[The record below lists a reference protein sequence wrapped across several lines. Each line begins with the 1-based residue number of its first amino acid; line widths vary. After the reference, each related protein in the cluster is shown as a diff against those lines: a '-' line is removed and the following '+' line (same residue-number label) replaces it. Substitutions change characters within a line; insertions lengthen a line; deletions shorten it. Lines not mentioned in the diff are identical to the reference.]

1 VSETQAAGPLGVAE
15 TRSRLEGLTIEVPGS
30 TSNLGAGFDALA
42 IAVRLYVRVTVTGVD
57 DRERNRVRST
67 FNGVRLE
74 GDDYVA
80 RSVTAL
86 ARRDG
91 VDFPGL
97 QLEIASEIPMQ
108 AGLGSSAA
116 ATVAGLRLYQQLV
129 DGDGCDL
136 LLEGTRF
143 EGHPDNVAASVLG
156 GLTVACDT
164 SDGGVLAVSS
174 PWPDDI
180 RLIAVTPEIR
190 VKTPEARRV
199 LPETLSRTDAI
210 FNLQR
215 AALFVAGVNNGRRE
229 VLREALQD
237 RWHQPFRAPL
247 VPGLTEAL
255 TLDAPG
261 LLGVCLSG
269 SGPTVIGF
277 TDAADTGRIERAF
290 CAVYERL
297 GVACQVRVL
306 AAHNEARAAEGGR
319 GGGGGRRKA

>member
-1 VSETQAAGPLGVAE
+1 VSETEAARSLGVAE
-15 TRSRLEGLTIEVPGS
+15 TRSRLDGFTIEVPGS

-42 IAVRLYVRVTVTGVD
+42 IAVRLYVRVAVTHVD

-67 FNGVRLE
+67 FNGVTLE

-80 RSVTAL
+80 RSVTTL

-91 VDFPGL
+91 VDFPAL

-116 ATVAGLRLYQQLV
+116 ATVAGLRLYQNLV
-129 DGDGCDL
+129 DGFTGDL
-136 LLEGTRF
+136 LVEGTRF

-174 PWPDDI
+174 RWPEDV
-180 RLIAVTPEIR
+180 RLVAVTPDVR

-199 LPETLSRTDAI
+199 LPETVSLADAI

-215 AALFVAGVNNGRRE
+215 AALLVAGVNNGRRD
-229 VLREALQD
+229 VLKEALQD
-237 RWHQPFRAPL
+237 RWHQPCRAPL
-247 VPGLTEAL
+247 VPGLPEAL
-255 TLDAPG
+255 ALETPG

-277 TDAADTGRIERAF
+277 TDAPDTGDVERAF
-290 CAVYERL
+290 RGVYERL
-297 GVACQVRVL
+297 GLACTVRVL
-306 AAHNEARAAEGGR
+306 TAHNGPPV
-319 GGGGGRRKA
+319 

>member
-1 VSETQAAGPLGVAE
+1 MSETEAARSLGVAE
-15 TRSRLEGLTIEVPGS
+15 TRSRLDGLTIAVPGS
-30 TSNLGAGFDALA
+30 TSNLGAGFVALA
-42 IAVRLYVRVTVTGVD
+42 IAVRLYVRVTVTRVD

-67 FNGVRLE
+67 FNGVTLE

-80 RSVTAL
+80 RSVTTL
-86 ARRDG
+86 ATREG
-91 VDFPGL
+91 VDFPAL

-116 ATVAGLRLYQQLV
+116 ATVAGLRLYQKLL
-129 DGDGCDL
+129 DGFSRDL
-136 LLEGTRF
+136 LVEGTRF

-174 PWPDDI
+174 PWPEDV
-180 RLIAVTPEIR
+180 RLVAVTPDVR

-199 LPETLSRTDAI
+199 LPETLSRADAI

-215 AALFVAGVNNGRRE
+215 AALFVAGVNNGRRD

-237 RWHQPFRAPL
+237 RWHQPHRAPL

-255 TLDAPG
+255 ALETPG

-277 TDAADTGRIERAF
+277 TDAPDPGDVERAF
-290 CAVYERL
+290 RGLYEKL
-297 GVACQVRVL
+297 GLGCTVRVL
-306 AAHNEARAAEGGR
+306 TAHNGPPV
-319 GGGGGRRKA
+319 

>member
-1 VSETQAAGPLGVAE
+1 VSETEAARSLGVAE
-15 TRSRLEGLTIEVPGS
+15 TRSRLDGFTIEVPGS

-42 IAVRLYVRVTVTGVD
+42 IAVRLYVRVAVTHVD
-57 DRERNRVRST
+57 DRQRNRVRST
-67 FNGVRLE
+67 FNGVTLE

-80 RSVTAL
+80 RSVTTL

-91 VDFPGL
+91 VDFPAL

-116 ATVAGLRLYQQLV
+116 ATVAGLRLYQNLV
-129 DGDGCDL
+129 DGFTGDL
-136 LLEGTRF
+136 LVEGTRF

-174 PWPDDI
+174 RWPEDV
-180 RLIAVTPEIR
+180 RLVAVTPDVR

-199 LPETLSRTDAI
+199 LPETVSLADAI

-215 AALFVAGVNNGRRE
+215 AALLVAGVNNGRRD
-229 VLREALQD
+229 VLKEALQD
-237 RWHQPFRAPL
+237 RWHQPCRAPL
-247 VPGLTEAL
+247 VPGLPDAL
-255 TLDAPG
+255 ALETPG

-277 TDAADTGRIERAF
+277 TDAPDTGDVERAF
-290 CAVYERL
+290 RGVYERL
-297 GVACQVRVL
+297 GLACTVRVL
-306 AAHNEARAAEGGR
+306 TAHNGPPV
-319 GGGGGRRKA
+319 

>member
-1 VSETQAAGPLGVAE
+1 VSETEAARPLGVAE
-15 TRSRLEGLTIEVPGS
+15 TRSRLDGLTIAVPGS

-42 IAVRLYVRVTVTGVD
+42 IAVRLYVRVTVARVD

-67 FNGVRLE
+67 FNGVTLDGE
-74 GDDYVA
+74 DYVA
-80 RSVTAL
+80 RSMTTL
-86 ARRDG
+86 AAREG
-91 VDFPGL
+91 VDFPAL
-97 QLEIASEIPMQ
+97 HLEIASEIPMQ

-116 ATVAGLRLYQQLV
+116 ATVAGLRLYQKLL
-129 DGDGCDL
+129 DGFSRDL
-136 LLEGTRF
+136 LVEGTRF

-174 PWPDDI
+174 PWPEDV
-180 RLIAVTPEIR
+180 RLVAVTPDVR

-199 LPETLSRTDAI
+199 LPDTLSRADAI

-215 AALFVAGVNNGRRE
+215 AALFVAGVNNGRRD
-229 VLREALQD
+229 VLREALKD
-237 RWHQPFRAPL
+237 RWHQPYRAPL

-255 TLDAPG
+255 ALDTPG

-277 TDAADTGRIERAF
+277 ADADNAGDVERAF
-290 CAVYERL
+290 RGVYERL
-297 GVACQVRVL
+297 GLACTLRILTGYNCPPV
-306 AAHNEARAAEGGR
+306 
-319 GGGGGRRKA
+319 